1 MGHSQISIYYL
12 ERHQVFARL
21 SRSKIVNI
29 MYWRLLRSLLTTLAK
44 VGDLS
49 GNQLSIN
56 SSVQLIQK

>member
-29 MYWRLLRSLLTTLAK
+29 MYWRLLSSLLTTLAK
-44 VGDLS
+44 VADLS
-49 GNQLSIN
+49 GN
-56 SSVQLIQK
+56 